1 MVSLAPKRRLASWIN
16 AFLDFTEGK
25 KSPTLFKK
33 WAAISTI
40 AGAMERRIWVR
51 TATGELFPNLYVF
64 LVGPPGGGKSVALN
78 AARALLKDTEDIKL
92 APDNIS
98 AASLIDALNESK
110 RRIVD
115 LNAPYMEFNS
125 LFVSASEL
133 SVLLPV
139 FDLLLMANLTKF
151 WDNEPFKEWK
161 RGGNLRIDIAKPQV
175 NILGG
180 CTPEFLNNF
189 LPAGAWG
196 QGFMARVLMVYCGET
211 PRKTLFTNGP
221 SIVEEERPEFKVLLS
236 DLKSMVARC
245 GEMKPTAKAIEL
257 IQAWEDSG
265 GKPLPEHSKLINYN
279 TRRTTQLIK
288 LSMISSMSRS
298 DDLLIDVEDYQTALG
313 WLMEIEAVMPD
324 IFRAMNTGG
333 TDSSSIEEAWRYIY
347 QTHIQTGKTVS
358 EFQLVHFLQNRVPA
372 HSVMR
377 IVELLIKSNMIV
389 RVHNDLGQ
397 THYKP
402 TPKHLHAN
410 V

>member
-1 MVSLAPKRRLASWIN
+1 MTSLAPKRRLANWIN
-16 AFLDFTEGK
+16 AFLDFTEQK
-25 KSPTLFKK
+25 KSPRIFQK
-33 WAAISTI
+33 WSAISAI
-40 AGAMERRIWVR
+40 AGAMERRIWIR
-51 TATGELFPNLYVF
+51 TATGELFPNLYIF

-78 AARALLKDTEDIKL
+78 SARAFLRDAEDIKL

-125 LFVSASEL
+125 LFVSSSEL
-133 SVLLPV
+133 STLMPV
-139 FDLLLMANLTKF
+139 YDLSLMANLTKF

-161 RGGNLRIDIAKPQV
+161 RGGALRIDIPKPQV
-175 NILGG
+175 NLLGG

-211 PRKTLFTNGP
+211 PRKILFNSGP
-221 SIVEEERPEFKVLLS
+221 SIAEEDTPEFKALLQDLRSMIVL
-236 DLKSMVARC
+236 C
-245 GEMKPTAKAIEL
+245 GEMRPTFKAAEL
-257 IQAWEDSG
+257 IQAWDDAEG
-265 GKPLPEHSKLINYN
+265 PPKPEHSKLVNYS

-288 LSMISSMSRS
+288 LCMIASMSRGDS
-298 DDLLIDVEDYQTALG
+298 LQIEVEDYQVALG
-313 WLMEIEAVMPD
+313 WLMEIEVEMPD

-333 TDSSSIEEAWRYIY
+333 TDSGSIEEAWHYIY
-347 QTHIQTGKTVS
+347 KTYIQTGRVTS
-358 EFQLVHFLQNRVPA
+358 EFNLVHFLQNRVPA

-377 IVELLIKSNMIV
+377 IIDLLVRSNMV
-389 RVHNDLGQ
+389 EKCFSDSGQ
-397 THYKP
+397 TQYKP
-402 TPKHLHAN
+402 TPKHSHAQ